1 MTDMSNAEFI
11 RDLAGRMFRSATP
24 AMGFDQ
30 GDTDRLYVIANR
42 LAALE
47 QAGEPVAKLHY
58 SGDVM
63 EAVQQLLERG
73 RATLD
78 SEGYL
83 VTHPAEAPLP
93 TLQRLGQEFDAGE
106 VVALESYR
114 AAVRWIAADSW
125 DGCSECIKILQMA
138 RSLDNFE
145 WTPDDH
151 ASALKRLYERSGN
164 TAHSPQSRVAAEP
177 VGLRE
182 AKFDRLTGYPDFIDD
197 PDGLQRLRNAV
208 ERNSGHDMA
217 TLNHN
222 SLGRLIDTIERLKA
236 ALATPSQPEP
246 QSRGQAFD
254 CELPLKFDP
263 RDAKRWWEENMRES
277 KFVSARLAGDGYVKF
292 QWRDADESGDYSV
305 PWTRIALWLAAL
317 SEAREAG

>member
-1 MTDMSNAEFI
+1 MNDAVKMALEALTDIRTSIECAAGCDEGIDPMAAVSEIMSAYGT
-11 RDLAGRMFRSATP
+11 AMASAYSR
-24 AMGFDQ
+24 AADM
-30 GDTDRLYVIANR
+30 LNI

-106 VVALESYR
+106 EAETLAAMLFESVGDMTWHDPRAEMLVKDEWRQLAKRGLE
-114 AAVRWIAADSW
+114 
-125 DGCSECIKILQMA
+125 L
-138 RSLDNFE
+138 L
-145 WTPDDH
+145 H
-151 ASALKRLYERSGN
+151 KRF
-164 TAHSPQSRVAAEP
+164 P
-177 VGLRE
+177 
-182 AKFDRLTGYPDFIDD
+182 
-197 PDGLQRLRNAV
+197 
-208 ERNSGHDMA
+208 
-217 TLNHN
+217 
-222 SLGRLIDTIERLKA
+222 
-236 ALATPSQPEP
+236 P

-254 CELPLKFDP
+254 GELPLKFDP
-263 RDAKRWWEENMRES
+263 RDAKRWWEENMREG

-317 SEAREAG
+317 SSAKRGEEG